1 MDYSSGKIYLI
12 HIPGLE
18 ECGYVGS
25 TCKALSQRL
34 AEHTYSAKS
43 DAKYKFASA
52 ALFEVEENSPEIKC
66 LEEFPCETKEQLLE
80 RERYWLNKYP
90 DAVNKNAPHLTS
102 EERHER
108 AKACLLKCYYAKRD
122 ERIEKMKKWKA
133 DNSEKVAEYN
143 AGRKDIK
150 KAQEKARYDAGY
162 KEKRAEAKKVKV
174 ECPICKKMMA
184 KNSLWTHT
192 KSVHPSI

>member
-25 TCKALSQRL
+25 TILTLKERL
-34 AEHTYSAKS
+34 RVHKYSAKS
-43 DAKYKFASA
+43 GAKYKFASA

-143 AGRKDIK
+143 AGRKDIS

-174 ECPICKKMMA
+174 ECPKCKKVMN
-184 KNSLWTHT
+184 KNSLWTHAKT
-192 KSVHPSI
+192 HSG